1 MQLARFF
8 ALATLAAL
16 GATVPV
22 HADDLAPPVDPAI
35 AALLAQVSPARLR
48 ATDTRLVAFG
58 TRSTLSEHE
67 TGGRGIFAARDWV
80 AARFREI
87 AQTSG
92 GRLTVRYDEY
102 LQPTD
107 PAKRAPRPV
116 VLSSVIAT
124 LRGDDPTGR
133 VVVMSSHLD
142 SRVTDVEDAI
152 KDAPGADDNGSA
164 VSAVLEAARLLAPI
178 PLHATVIFA
187 CFDGE
192 EQGLLGSAHF
202 AQTLHDAGVPV
213 EGDLN
218 NDIIGASVG
227 DDGVRRDDEIRI
239 FSEAIPTGANVARLN
254 AVGSE
259 NDSPSRELARFVQAT
274 SDAYPIGMHG
284 RLIFR
289 ADRFLRGGDH
299 ESFNAAGFAA
309 LRFTEPRET
318 FAHQHQDVRVE
329 NGVQYGDL
337 LQFVDFDYLAKVTR
351 YNLAAL
357 TTLALAPATPV
368 VTVDVKSLSNDTT
381 LAWTAVPGAVRYAV
395 VRRASAEPTWTSVQD
410 VGDVTHVTL
419 PFSKDNWQFGVCS
432 VDAAGHRSPAGFP
445 TPVR

>member
-142 SRVTDVEDAI
+142 SRARSRTPP
-152 KDAPGADDNGSA
+152 APTT
-164 VSAVLEAARLLAPI
+164 
-178 PLHATVIFA
+178 TV
-187 CFDGE
+187 
-192 EQGLLGSAHF
+192 
-202 AQTLHDAGVPV
+202 P
-213 EGDLN
+213 
-218 NDIIGASVG
+218 
-227 DDGVRRDDEIRI
+227 
-239 FSEAIPTGANVARLN
+239 
-254 AVGSE
+254 
-259 NDSPSRELARFVQAT
+259 PSRRCSRPRGCSRRFRCTQ
-274 SDAYPIGMHG
+274 
-284 RLIFR
+284 R
-289 ADRFLRGGDH
+289 
-299 ESFNAAGFAA
+299 
-309 LRFTEPRET
+309 
-318 FAHQHQDVRVE
+318 
-329 NGVQYGDL
+329 
-337 LQFVDFDYLAKVTR
+337 
-351 YNLAAL
+351 
-357 TTLALAPATPV
+357 
-368 VTVDVKSLSNDTT
+368 
-381 LAWTAVPGAVRYAV
+381 
-395 VRRASAEPTWTSVQD
+395 
-410 VGDVTHVTL
+410 
-419 PFSKDNWQFGVCS
+419 
-432 VDAAGHRSPAGFP
+432 
-445 TPVR
+445 

>member
-1 MQLARFF
+1 
-8 ALATLAAL
+8 
-16 GATVPV
+16 
-22 HADDLAPPVDPAI
+22 
-35 AALLAQVSPARLR
+35 
-48 ATDTRLVAFG
+48 
-58 TRSTLSEHE
+58 
-67 TGGRGIFAARDWV
+67 
-80 AARFREI
+80 
-87 AQTSG
+87 
-92 GRLTVRYDEY
+92 
-102 LQPTD
+102 
-107 PAKRAPRPV
+107 
-116 VLSSVIAT
+116 
-124 LRGDDPTGR
+124 
-133 VVVMSSHLD
+133 MSSHLD